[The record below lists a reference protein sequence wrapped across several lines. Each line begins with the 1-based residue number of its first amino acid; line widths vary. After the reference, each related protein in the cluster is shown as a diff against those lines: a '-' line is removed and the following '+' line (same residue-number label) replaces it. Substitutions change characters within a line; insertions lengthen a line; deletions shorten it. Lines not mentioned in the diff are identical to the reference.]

1 MIQRK
6 RIIFIVVAV
15 LAIYVAVVLSFGN
28 ETECCLCNAHTSSV
42 PHLIDLETGASLEL
56 RLDGPSTTP
65 GPGGQTDVA
74 TFSFIRFD
82 SVTGTK
88 QTAPSMIELKIPI
101 DGAPSRPSL
110 CRQCRQFLPQ
120 GYNGRYVLADL
131 ENNALLPIVD
141 VAEYTIRSYSI
152 TTMLTDDSI
161 ILSIQQS

>member
-1 MIQRK
+1 MKHWTKTIY
-6 RIIFIVVAV
+6 IVAAMLAICVAAV
-15 LAIYVAVVLSFGN
+15 LLFGN
-28 ETECCLCNAHTSSV
+28 DTECCLCNSPSYSAPCLV
-42 PHLIDLETGASLEL
+42 DLTTGDILEL

-65 GPGGQTDVA
+65 GLGNQADVA
-74 TFSFIRFD
+74 TFSFIRFG

-152 TTMLTDDSI
+152 TTTLTDDSI

>member
-1 MIQRK
+1 MKQRK
-6 RIIFIVVAV
+6 KTIYIVAAI
-15 LAIYVAVVLSFGN
+15 LAICVAAILSLGN
-28 ETECCLCNAHTSSV
+28 ETECCLCNAPTSSAPCLV
-42 PHLIDLETGASLEL
+42 DLETGDILEL

>member
-1 MIQRK
+1 MKQWK
-6 RIIFIVVAV
+6 KTVGIVVAV

-42 PHLIDLETGASLEL
+42 PHLIDLETGAILEL

-88 QTAPSMIELKIPI
+88 QTAPSMIELKIPV
-101 DGAPSRPSL
+101 DDTVNTPAL
-110 CRQCRQFLPQ
+110 CNKCRKLLPQ
-120 GYNGRYVLADL
+120 GHVDRYVLADMHIG
-131 ENNALLPIVD
+131 ALYP
-141 VAEYTIRSYSI
+141 VAAE
-152 TTMLTDDSI
+152 LD
-161 ILSIQQS
+161 LSICGYQIQITHAKDQIHIVIREC